1 MAVHPAGLPM
11 YVVQCQLA
19 TMGYQARLTRDYGAK
34 PSHQAVLEL
43 AGHRK
48 GAEVQREQAQVED
61 SGDKGQHAHHHR
73 KVCQKMMIRE
83 LLMWKKPPEALEV
96 EELGCKAS
104 WPDQRTF
111 WLTP

>member
-1 MAVHPAGLPM
+1 MWCNRLKWATKPGLPGIM
-11 YVVQCQLA
+11 E
-19 TMGYQARLTRDYGAK
+19 
-34 PSHQAVLEL
+34 PSPPTSPILC
-43 AGHRK
+43 K
-48 GAEVQREQAQVED
+48 GDEMQGEQAQVED